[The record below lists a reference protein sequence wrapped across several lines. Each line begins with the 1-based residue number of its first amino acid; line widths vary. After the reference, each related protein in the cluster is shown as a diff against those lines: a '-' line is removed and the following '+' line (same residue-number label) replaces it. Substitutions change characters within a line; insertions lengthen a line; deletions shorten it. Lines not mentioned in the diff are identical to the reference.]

1 VTDAISIIE
10 AMARPLS
17 LLVTDI
23 EMPGERHGLDLAWE
37 IHERWPGTRILVVSG
52 NRCFATERLPPGAL
66 FLAKPFGAAKLKACV
81 QALFEG
87 PRYGPTPAPS
97 RQADLTGYCLT
108 RWRKAEELCFCWL
121 GDGRVKSPDRNLRY
135 TPRSV
140 SRSWLSLQR
149 WPNRLFGACHDAA
162 ECPRSGYPSGS
173 GPDDVAETRPG
184 RYNCLHAGD
193 CRPSAP
199 LLAAAH
205 VAEQHPFQ
213 ESEPPAAKRDAIPQG
228 ALRGAAP
235 QSPTRFQAGGGH
247 AYG

>member
-1 VTDAISIIE
+1 MFRDGAATAWGALSRKAIWSSEIE
-10 AMARPLS
+10 GMCTRIVRGAAIWANARPFAS
-17 LLVTDI
+17 GGFD
-23 EMPGERHGLDLAWE
+23 
-37 IHERWPGTRILVVSG
+37 RIL
-52 NRCFATERLPPGAL
+52 
-66 FLAKPFGAAKLKACV
+66 
-81 QALFEG
+81 
-87 PRYGPTPAPS
+87 
-97 RQADLTGYCLT
+97 LT

-140 SRSWLSLQR
+140 SRSWLSLQG

-173 GPDDVAETRPG
+173 DPDDVAETRPG

-213 ESEPPAAKRDAIPQG
+213 ESEPPAAKRDAIPRG